1 MQHMGSMHGVYSRPC
16 VAGGVPG
23 VREGPGPRDRGQPA
37 APRQR
42 RHRRQQNQH
51 GGHDRAAPGGAG
63 CFWSTF
69 KFQVETT
76 VSHQRSVVDS

>member
-1 MQHMGSMHGVYSRPC
+1 MGSMNDLNSCPC

-23 VREGPGPRDRGQPA
+23 VREGPGPRDGGQPA

-63 CFWSTF
+63 HHCLSTIHG
-69 KFQVETT
+69 EG
-76 VSHQRSVVDS
+76 S